1 MGFFSVCGRL
11 ATTIL
16 GMTGASALLWWNGQ
30 GLYII
35 FLILSFSSAICVTKM
50 PYCTLGRALDTW
62 NIYIF
67 SEIYYWVF

>member
-16 GMTGASALLWWNGQ
+16 GMTGASALLWLNGQ

-35 FLILSFSSAICVTKM
+35 FLILSLSSGISVSKM
-50 PYCTLGRALDTW
+50 PYCTLGRPLDTW
-62 NIYIF
+62 KHFKNQN
-67 SEIYYWVF
+67 